1 MHMKLNNPF
10 VLAGYK
16 GPTYFC
22 DRVKETKRIC
32 DAIKNESNVTLIS
45 PRRYGKTGL
54 IRNAFYK
61 LEHDGEYETIYVDV
75 FGAQNLADFIMKYR
89 LRAASS
95 VKSSLKMLLDK
106 ELVYHGSEGYV
117 VYDRFFAEY
126 LRSLV

>member
-1 MHMKLNNPF
+1 MKLNNPF

-16 GPTYFC
+16 GPAYFC

-61 LEHDGEYETIYVDV
+61 LERDGEYETIYVDV
-75 FGAQNLADFIMKYR
+75 FGAQNLADFTKYG

-95 VKSSLKMLLDK
+95 VKTSLMMLLDK
-106 ELVYHGSEGYV
+106 KLLYRGSEGYV
-117 VYDRFFAEY
+117 IYDRFFAEY

>member
-1 MHMKLNNPF
+1 MKLNNPF

-16 GPTYFC
+16 GPAYFC

-61 LEHDGEYETIYVDV
+61 LEHDGEYET
-75 FGAQNLADFIMKYR
+75 
-89 LRAASS
+89 
-95 VKSSLKMLLDK
+95 SLKMLLDK
-106 ELVYHGSEGYV
+106 ELVYRGSEGYV
-117 VYDRFFAEY
+117 IYDRFFAEY
-126 LRSLV
+126 LRSLVR

>member
-1 MHMKLNNPF
+1 MKLNNPF

-16 GPTYFC
+16 GPAYFC

-75 FGAQNLADFIMKYR
+75 FGAQNLADFIMKYG

-95 VKSSLKMLLDK
+95 VKTSLKMLLDK
-106 ELVYHGSEGYV
+106 ELVYRGSEGYV
-117 VYDRFFAEY
+117 IYDRFFAEY
-126 LRSLV
+126 LRSLVG